1 MTRYKNIEL
10 DDRLVGVIRH
20 MHAVEEYREVL
31 QGLQAVWDNLTLLGQ
46 MSGVGTDMTSSR
58 QAFNQLTST
67 LLNQLGGEIL
77 KKSVMEMI
85 AKAQVAIDIL
95 VRNLFERTADIGF
108 LATDEDVRQFVL
120 AMAEKNSDFHYINK
134 LRAQRASILA
144 RFGEYVQKYSV
155 YSDIVLMDTAGKVLA
170 RLDDSVMVERSSDPL
185 IAEALATKAAYVE
198 SYRHHD
204 LLPGQAATL
213 GYSFRVTGDDGKPI
227 GVLFLCFRF
236 ENEMESI
243 FANLVNKDDW
253 SVITLIDDAGRV
265 VASSDTFHIPLGA
278 RMEPVLDTDYR
289 IVRFGGLEYLATT
302 RPTQGYQGYMGTGW
316 FGHVML
322 PVQHAFNKDS
332 SDMLRDV
339 EPEVLATMMGSPSL
353 FGDAL
358 RNIPAQAES
367 ILADVNRSVWNGHVR
382 LGNANQSVDPYFSK
396 ILLREI
402 SNTGGKTKDVFERSI
417 ANLHETVVSAIL
429 QDSPFLASLAIDIM
443 DRNLYERA
451 NDCRWWAL
459 TSAFRALLAD
469 GHVDEEGTRRLS
481 EILWGINDLYTVYTN
496 LILFDAEGRIVAV
509 SNRDEAYLVDRIL
522 TEEWVG
528 RVLAL
533 EDSQHYAVSAFN
545 ATPLYAGRYTYIYG
559 AAVRA
564 PGRNTVVGGVGI
576 VFDSELQFAAML
588 RDALPRAENGEAVSG
603 AFAVFVDNEGR
614 VIACSDGS
622 YAPGALLDVDSYY
635 LSLKAGESRTGVVR
649 HNGRYYTI
657 GARMSAGYRE
667 YNNIA
672 DSSYRNDVIA
682 QVFLPLCDAVEQI
695 REDVEPRVFIQSDR
709 GTDGETVGIATFHIG
724 GKWFWLRADHVVEAV
739 DPTHMTDISPAFK
752 SGSTF
757 VGYFKYRGE
766 IIPLYDIA
774 ATVKAKSALPVCKR
788 QVIIV
793 RRKEGSQ
800 LGILADALGEITE
813 ISASRLRPLPSGMAG
828 GNVMGEAIVSN
839 DPASKTQ
846 MVLAL
851 VLDVDRI
858 AEGMSGNEK
867 PSVLPNGIVRGLE
880 TSGDDILS

>member
-10 DDRLVGVIRH
+10 DDRLIGVIRH
-20 MHAVEEYREVL
+20 MNAVEEYREVL

-46 MSGVGTDMTSSR
+46 MSGVGTDMNSSR
-58 QAFNQLTST
+58 QAFNLLTST

-120 AMAEKNSDFHYINK
+120 AMAEKNNDFHHINK
-134 LRAQRASILA
+134 LRAQRASILV

-155 YSDIVLMDTAGKVLA
+155 YSDIVVMDTSGKVLV
-170 RLDDSVMVERSSDPL
+170 RLDDSVVVERSNDPL
-185 IAEALATKAAYVE
+185 VVEALTTQAAYVE
-198 SYRHHD
+198 TYREHD
-204 LLPGQAATL
+204 LLPGQTTL
-213 GYSFRVTGDDGKPI
+213 GYSFRVTGDNGQPI

-243 FANLVNKDDW
+243 FGNLVSQDDW
-253 SVITLIDDAGRV
+253 SVITLIDDTGRV
-265 VASSDTFHIPLGA
+265 VASSDAYHIPLGA
-278 RMEPVLDTDYR
+278 RMEPVLDADYR

-358 RNIPAQAES
+358 RSIPAQAES

-382 LGNANQSVDPYFSK
+382 LGSANQSVDPYFSK

-459 TSAFRALLAD
+459 TSDFRSLLTD
-469 GHVDEEGTRRLS
+469 GQVDEEGTKCLS
-481 EILWGINDLYTVYTN
+481 DILWGINDLYTVYTN

-509 SNRDEAYLVDRIL
+509 SNQDEARLVGKTL

-533 EDSQHYAVSAFN
+533 SDSQSYAVSAFN
-545 ATPLYAGRYTYIYG
+545 ATPLYGGRYTYIYG

-576 VFDSELQFAAML
+576 VFDSELQFSAML
-588 RDALPRAENGEAVSG
+588 RDALPRAENGEAVIG
-603 AFAVFVDNEGR
+603 AFAVFVDRSGR
-614 VIACSDGS
+614 VIACSDETYTPGS
-622 YAPGALLDVDSYY
+622 WLCVDTHY
-635 LSLKAGESRTGVVR
+635 LSLEAGESRTGVVR

-667 YNNIA
+667 FNNTA

-682 QVFLPLCDAVEQI
+682 QVFLPLCDAVEQ
-695 REDVEPRVFIQSDR
+695 EQGDLDARVIIQSDR

-724 GKWFWLRADHVVEAV
+724 GKWFWLRADSVVEAV
-739 DPTHMTDISPAFK
+739 DPGSMTDISPAFK
-752 SGSTF
+752 AGSTF

-766 IIPLYDIA
+766 IIPLYDVA
-774 ATVKAKSALPVCKR
+774 ALVKAKSSLPVGKR

-813 ISASRLRPLPSGMAG
+813 IAVSRLRPLPTGMAG

-839 DPASKTQ
+839 DINSKTQ

-851 VLDVDRI
+851 VLDIDRI
-858 AEGMSGNEK
+858 AVSMSTNAAAGAAMAA
-867 PSVLPNGIVRGLE
+867 VLPNGIVRGME
-880 TSGDDILS
+880 NGE